1 MNRKARTTVKKL
13 IDWVQGRRPVRVFVH
28 YNDRAGP
35 LFAAGM
41 SYQALFAVFAGIWVG
56 FTIFGFIL
64 LGQPELRAA
73 LVQII
78 STSVPGLLGPDG
90 AISETALFTTQ
101 SLSWAGS
108 IALIGLLFTALTWL
122 AFTRRAIRRIFE
134 RPNDP
139 TFFLLLKLKDLGLAL
154 AFGFVLILSAV
165 LSLVSTGLLG
175 ATFALLGISN
185 ESAGALIAARVASL
199 GLMFVLDTATL
210 AMFYRVLSGIR
221 IPNGRLLRGALIGA
235 AALGI
240 VKALG
245 GLLLGGVDSNP
256 LLSSFA
262 VVIGLLIWFNL
273 VCQIIL
279 ITAAWIAVGLQDAG
293 IELRPRTAAAGP
305 VNSEDV

>member
-1 MNRKARTTVKKL
+1 VKKI
-13 IDWVQGRRPVRVFVH
+13 IDWVQGLRPVRVFVH

-41 SYQALFAVFAGIWVG
+41 SYQALFAIFAGIWVG
-56 FTIFGFIL
+56 FTIFGFVL

-73 LVQII
+73 LVEII

-90 AISETALFTTQ
+90 AISETALLTIQ

-108 IALIGLLFTALTWL
+108 IALIGLVLTALTWL

-165 LSLVSTGLLG
+165 LSLVSTSLLG
-175 ATFALLGISN
+175 ATFALFGINN
-185 ESAGALIAARVASL
+185 ESTGAVFVARIASL
-199 GLMFVLDTATL
+199 ALMFVLDTATL
-210 AMFYRVLSGIR
+210 AMFYRVLSGIK
-221 IPNGRLLRGALIGA
+221 IPTGRLLRGALIGA
-235 AALGI
+235 AALGML
-240 VKALG
+240 KALG
-245 GLLLGGVDSNP
+245 ALLLGGVESNP

-262 VVIGLLIWFNL
+262 VIIGLLIWFNL

-279 ITAAWIAVGLQDAG
+279 ITAAWIAVGLKDAG
-293 IELRPRTAAAGP
+293 IELRPRAASTGP